1 MELTKLGV
9 KLPEL
14 FRKYKF
20 PILIMMI
27 GLILMLFTFPET
39 DTNNQSITE
48 TELREATFEETLS
61 EILSKIK
68 GAGKVAVMLTVQEG
82 EEVLYQADENFS
94 GNGDSA
100 DKRTDTVILS
110 DTDRAESGLVRQ
122 VNPPVYRGAIIV
134 CQGADD
140 PAVRLAITEAV
151 SKITGIGANCI
162 SVLRMN

>member
-1 MELTKLGV
+1 
-9 KLPEL
+9 
-14 FRKYKF
+14 
-20 PILIMMI
+20 
-27 GLILMLFTFPET
+27 
-39 DTNNQSITE
+39 
-48 TELREATFEETLS
+48 
-61 EILSKIK
+61 
-68 GAGKVAVMLTVQEG
+68 MLTVQEG